1 MLDKKSYKLLKA
13 LYKSNSLTY
22 DEIDRVLNVKTPN
35 SKINEYA
42 LNLSRYKLI
51 NLHFLGY
58 DELGNS
64 LHDGYEINLEGRG
77 YVENQRRQFLG
88 FLLPYTITTF
98 IALLSLVTTIMT
110 NYDKFLHAL
119 SKIAEI
125 LPLS

>member
-22 DEIDRVLNVKTPN
+22 DEINCVLKTKTPD
-35 SKINEYA
+35 SQINKYA
-42 LNLSRYKLI
+42 RNLSRYRLI
-51 NLHFLGY
+51 DLHVLGH
-58 DELGNS
+58 DEIGNS

-77 YVENQRRQFLG
+77 YIENQRRQFWG
-88 FLLPYTITTF
+88 FLLPYAITTF

-119 SKIAEI
+119 SKIVEI